1 MTESIRF
8 MRGPTILI
16 GTAGLGSNEISSLA
30 GVEFTVPCL
39 IFTILTT
46 QTVCYYNIFSSR
58 CTGILIK
65 LEAEKCRMLD
75 HLTDKAVLLVDILEY

>member
-16 GTAGLGSNEISSLA
+16 GTPGLGSSLA
-30 GVEFTVPCL
+30 LVEFTVPCL